1 MESSW
6 RDGMTEPRRYRPE
19 AIHEFCCAI
28 LEKLKVP
35 GEDAKEVG
43 DCLLQADLRGVDSH
57 GMIRLPVYAERIRK
71 AVVNPRPVPRIVKAS
86 ASTALLD
93 GDNGLGA
100 VVGSR
105 AMEKAIELAAGPGIS
120 FVGVRRSNHFGIAA
134 FYVQKAVRKGLIG
147 CAASNAPPH
156 MAPFGG
162 RARFLGTNPFAIGIP
177 AGKQPPLIFD
187 ASTSVVAR
195 GKIIVAAKEGRAI
208 PPGWAIDT
216 EGNPTTDAKAALA
229 GSVLPFGGPKG
240 SAISLI
246 IDVLCGVL
254 TGSAFARTLNT
265 LEKVEAEQNLGHAF
279 VAMRTDVFLTAKD
292 FASRMDEILQTLK
305 SSPPA
310 PNTAQVL
317 APGEIERHN
326 EAKNQKLGVPML
338 PTVVEQLAAL
348 GAELNVSFPHA
359 ATMKQPVETHS

>member
-1 MESSW
+1 
-6 RDGMTEPRRYRPE
+6 MTEPHRYRPE
-19 AIHEFCCAI
+19 AIHQFCCAI
-28 LEKLKVP
+28 LQKLKVP
-35 GEDAKEVG
+35 REDAKEVG

-57 GMIRLPVYAERIRK
+57 GMIRLPVYASRIRK
-71 AVVNPRPVPRIVKAS
+71 GVVNPRPVPRIVRTS
-86 ASTALLD
+86 GSTVLFD

-105 AMEKAIELAAGPGIS
+105 AMETAIELATNSGIS

-134 FYVQKAVRKGLIG
+134 FYVQKAVEKGLIG

-177 AGKQPPLIFD
+177 AGKQAPLIFD

-195 GKIIVAAKEGRAI
+195 GKIIVAAKEGKAI
-208 PPGWAIDT
+208 PPGWAIDRD
-216 EGNPTTDAKAALA
+216 GNPTTDANAALA

-254 TGSAFARTLNT
+254 TGSAFALTLNT
-265 LEKVEAEQNLGHAF
+265 LENLEAEQNLGHVF
-279 VAMRTDVFLTAKD
+279 VAMRTDIFLTAKD
-292 FASRMDEILQTLK
+292 FASRMNEILQTLK
-305 SSPPA
+305 ASRPA
-310 PNTAQVL
+310 PNIEQVL
-317 APGEIERHN
+317 APGEIERQN
-326 EAKNQKLGVPML
+326 EERSQKLGVPLL
-338 PTVVEQLAAL
+338 PTVIDQLSAL

-359 ATMKQPVETHS
+359 ATMEQPAETHP